1 MSMLRAFEP
10 IWLLAAAGYA
20 ARRWRLLGDT
30 PLAVLGWFVF
40 HLAMPAALFVRLSK
54 TPLAGFDGRQLAAF
68 GVSTAI
74 AIGAGWYGAARF
86 FDRKPGERA
95 IWGMACGYINAANL
109 GIPIAA
115 QVLGSVSFIVQVLL
129 FQTLII
135 SPIILAVLD
144 RHAEAGGTIR
154 FGRLATLPFRN
165 PVILGSA
172 LGIAASAT
180 GFRAPTAVQTPLTF
194 LSATAVPAALI
205 ALGASLYRRDPDRG
219 TGRAEI
225 TAITTLKLVCQ
236 PAIACAAGLL
246 LGLSRPQL
254 LAVVVCAGL
263 PSAQNAFV
271 FAQRYRV
278 GEALASR
285 AVLVTT
291 TLSLASIAGIVA
303 LIGR

>member
-30 PLAVLGWFVF
+30 PTAALGWFVF
-40 HLAMPAALFVRLSK
+40 HLAMPAALYVRLSK
-54 TPLAGFDGRQLAAF
+54 TPLTGFDGRQLAAF
-68 GVSTAI
+68 GASTAI
-74 AIGAGWYGAARF
+74 AIGAGWYAAARF

-95 IWGMACGYINAANL
+95 IWGMTCGYINAANL
-109 GIPIAA
+109 GLPIAL
-115 QVLGSVSFIVQVLL
+115 QVLGSVSFMVQVLL
-129 FQTLII
+129 FQTLIV
-135 SPIILAVLD
+135 SPVILAVLD
-144 RHAEAGGTIR
+144 RHAEAGRTVR
-154 FGRLATLPFRN
+154 FGRLVTLPVRT

-172 LGIAASAT
+172 LGIAASAS
-180 GFRAPTAVQTPLTF
+180 GFRTPAVVQTPLAF
-194 LSATAVPAALI
+194 LAAAAVPAALI
-205 ALGASLYRRDPDRG
+205 ALGASLYRRDSEPG

-225 TAITTLKLVCQ
+225 TAITALKLIGQ
-236 PAIACAAGLL
+236 PALACAVGLL
-246 LGLSRPQL
+246 LRLSPPQL

-291 TLSLASIAGIVA
+291 TLSLASIAAIVA
-303 LIGR
+303 LLGR